1 MTDKRASQLFGQ
13 LLQLTRLLRSPK
25 GCAWDRAQTIGSIRP
40 HFVEEFHEV
49 LEALDLHDDER
60 LKDELGDLLYLI
72 AFMAIVSEE
81 NDRFRMSDI
90 ISGIDAKLR
99 RRHPHVFGDVV
110 ASTPDE
116 VRGTWET
123 IKLEEKTHKER
134 RSMLDGLPH
143 DLSALLTARRIQEKA
158 ASVGFD
164 WDDPKDVISKI
175 EEELEELRTEIED
188 GDVDL
193 QENELGDLL
202 FAIVNVARFQE
213 IDPEAALRRTNLKFR
228 RRFAAIEKAFEGQDL
243 RDVGLEAM
251 DKVWNESK
259 TADPK
264 QGGASHPDRTDDQ
277 SEES

>member
-1 MTDKRASQLFGQ
+1 MTDTSASQLFGQ
-13 LLQLTRLLRSPK
+13 LLELTRLLRSSE
-25 GCAWDRAQTIGSIRP
+25 GCAWDRAQTIDSIRP

-49 LEALDLHDDER
+49 LEALDLRDDEK
-60 LKDELGDLLYLI
+60 LQDELGDLLYLLTFI
-72 AFMAIVSEE
+72 ATVAEE
-81 NDRFRMSDI
+81 NSLFSMSDI

-99 RRHPHVFGDVV
+99 RRHPHVFGNVV

-116 VRGTWET
+116 VRETWET

-134 RSMLDGLPH
+134 RSLLDGLPV

-158 ASVGFD
+158 AAVGFD
-164 WDDPKDVISKI
+164 WSDPKDVLDKV
-175 EEELEELRTEIED
+175 EEELRELRAEIE
-188 GDVDL
+188 GGRLDL

-202 FAIVNVARFQE
+202 FAVVNIARFQE

-228 RRFAAIEKAFEGQDL
+228 RRFAAIEKAFKGQSL

-251 DKVWNESK
+251 DRVWNESK
-259 TADPK
+259 MAEDVS
-264 QGGASHPDRTDDQ
+264 GEANDQ